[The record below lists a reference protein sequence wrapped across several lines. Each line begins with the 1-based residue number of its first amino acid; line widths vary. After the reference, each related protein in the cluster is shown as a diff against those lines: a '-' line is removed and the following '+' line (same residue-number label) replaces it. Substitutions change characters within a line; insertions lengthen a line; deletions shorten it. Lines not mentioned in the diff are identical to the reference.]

1 MLKCRVMR
9 STRSRSR
16 PRGPAQTGTVG
27 PFVLSELGKNHK
39 DCAHQSGY
47 YWADDIQKVQTHLC
61 DEVDV
66 RWCLWTEGLAMARPS
81 LRPRRQHPCSRA
93 RRACRRRAVT
103 PGGSAGGTHSSKC
116 ACPVRFTLQFCPF
129 CEPGSRY

>member
-27 PFVLSELGKNHK
+27 PFVLSKLGKNHK

-61 DEVDV
+61 DEVDKMSDGASGLKAW
-66 RWCLWTEGLAMARPS
+66 RWHGL
-81 LRPRRQHPCSRA
+81 PCSLGASTPAPGRVA
-93 RRACRRRAVT
+93 LADAV
-103 PGGSAGGTHSSKC
+103 
-116 ACPVRFTLQFCPF
+116 L
-129 CEPGSRY
+129 